1 MPINTGRREDGA
13 SMYSRRGPRLSA
25 WRGDSPALPR
35 GLKVVFAFAQGAEP
49 AACCRLSAVRCPFPA
64 GHCHSEGSEESR
76 CLLLVISMPINT
88 GRREGGASM
97 YSRRGPRLSAWR
109 GDSPALPRGLKVVFA
124 FAQGA
129 EPAACCRLS
138 AVRCPFPAGHCHS
151 ERSEESRCVQYLR
164 QTVLNTGRREGTVSM
179 YSR

>member
-49 AACCRLSAVRCPFPA
+49 AACCRLSAYRCPLPA
-64 GHCHSEGSEESR
+64 GRCHSERSEESR
-76 CLLLVISMPINT
+76 CLSLVISMPINT
-88 GRREGGASM
+88 GRREDGASM

-129 EPAACCRLS
+129 DTGRQLSAVGLPLS
-138 AVRCPFPAGHCHS
+138 AVRFPPD
-151 ERSEESRCVQYLR
+151 
-164 QTVLNTGRREGTVSM
+164 TVILNAVKNLSAC
-179 YSR
+179 SI